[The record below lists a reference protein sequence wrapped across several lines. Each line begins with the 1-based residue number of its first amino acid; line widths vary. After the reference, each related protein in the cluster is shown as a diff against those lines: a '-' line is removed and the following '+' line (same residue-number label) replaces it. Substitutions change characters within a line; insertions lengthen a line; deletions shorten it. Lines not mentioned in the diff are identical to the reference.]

1 MNHVS
6 IQSTVIG
13 TAHRLDFCYAEVR
26 GGSRIFD
33 TLVECQRRLP
43 CKGGPEACFP
53 EKILKFGT
61 PEMQFPGFWGQ
72 IFWSKLNFQMLIN
85 F

>member
-1 MNHVS
+1 MTQKPAND
-6 IQSTVIG
+6 
-13 TAHRLDFCYAEVR
+13 HRLR
-26 GGSRIFD
+26 GGSGIFD
-33 TLVECQRRLP
+33 TLVECQQRLP

-72 IFWSKLNFQMLIN
+72 IFWSKSKFQMLIN